1 MAHAPSSKRAEKR
14 LLVQTT
20 ANASNK
26 RRAPYA
32 PRACDACRKRKGR
45 CDGLRPCEYCSSRSA
60 ECNYTYTVDD
70 RQNNE
75 TTTATATTTVVGT
88 RPPQNHESSSIES
101 LSALVRSMQEHLAT
115 LSAQVQASVAANPPQ
130 IVKPADIDDGCGI
143 NAPEIV
149 VPEPDMLDPLL
160 ANTARRAV
168 KRFVG
173 PTSVDYSFNV
183 AELRAT
189 HGKHAHQQSSSQRK
203 LPSMEE
209 DQSDE
214 EDHILLEHI
223 STPGSAL
230 STSTQPSPVASLL
243 HFKTLVN
250 HDEAVRLVYVYKD
263 IVDQLHPIYSIDRLL
278 DDIEKVYNWP
288 PQLQTHAIS
297 APPTLPDDLSLLI
310 INVVLCIA
318 LCTETLAQSPHCK
331 TILSACEN
339 MINAKVVSASLGVK
353 QVTLALL
360 VGLYHFF
367 MGRIPLAWRM
377 CGIAG
382 RQAMEL
388 GLHNRDASQQY
399 PDREQSHAE
408 IVALSCSLIVL
419 DRQWSSAAGLPP
431 NFQFTDFEL
440 AIKSS
445 VDSPYLKAMMSF
457 VLISHKF
464 NEPISQA
471 ARGEKF
477 EDDDAFDVLNFQ
489 VEQWIKR
496 SIQDH
501 NFVRPDRWKT
511 MASKRPAAWT
521 ILLYLRANAVKA
533 ILLRPFFLTQTP
545 SVASKR
551 NIEPALDVVTDT
563 INAITILDE
572 TTDIYRKQHS
582 LFQHFL
588 AVSCATLSL
597 LVAYVER
604 HRDSLATELPQD
616 FADTVKDNYRKASRL
631 SAAYSCFFAS
641 SRRLW
646 RRLVTMRDTLVTI
659 GILTQDVPSNSG
671 DSSSLARKAQTHA
684 FGTLGGGG
692 RVTEPCSGWGQTNL
706 LAPFS
711 MVDHLSTFDMFCTN
725 TGGGGA
731 GSGGSD
737 FDLDFFGAT
746 TGNSEGIGEFH

>member
-14 LLVQTT
+14 LLSQTT

-45 CDGLRPCEYCSSRSA
+45 CDGLRPCEYCCSRSA
-60 ECNYTYTVDD
+60 PCNYTYTADD
-70 RQNNE
+70 RQNDE
-75 TTTATATTTVVGT
+75 ATAATAATAGP
-88 RPPQNHESSSIES
+88 RLPQSNESSSIES

-115 LSAQVQASVAANPPQ
+115 LSAQVQASVAANPAQ
-130 IVKPADIDDGCGI
+130 VVKHPDMDDSCGI

-149 VPEPDMLDPLL
+149 VPEPDILDPLV

-189 HGKHAHQQSSSQRK
+189 QGKHAHPQSASQRK

-209 DQSDE
+209 DQSDDE
-214 EDHILLEHI
+214 EHVLLEHI

-230 STSTQPSPVASLL
+230 STSTQPCPASLF

-278 DDIEKVYNWP
+278 TDMEKVYNWP
-288 PQLQTHAIS
+288 QLQTGTVTT
-297 APPTLPDDLSLLI
+297 PPTLPDDLSLLI

-318 LCTETLAQSPHCK
+318 LCAETLAQSPHCK
-331 TILSACEN
+331 TILAACEN
-339 MINAKVVSASLGVK
+339 TINAKVVSASLGVK

-360 VGLYHFF
+360 VGIYHFF

-399 PDREQSHAE
+399 PDGEQSHAE

-440 AIKSS
+440 AIKAS
-445 VDSPYLKAMMSF
+445 VDTPYLKAMMTF

-464 NEPISQA
+464 NEPIAQA
-471 ARGEKF
+471 ARGEKL

-496 SIQDH
+496 AIQDH

-533 ILLRPFFLTQTP
+533 ILLRPFFLTQAP
-545 SVASKR
+545 SAASKR
-551 NIEPALDVVTDT
+551 NIKPALDVVTDS

-616 FADTVKDNYRKASRL
+616 FVDIVKDNYRKASRL

-646 RRLVTMRDTLVTI
+646 RRLVTMRDTLVSL
-659 GILTQDVPSNSG
+659 GILVQDTTSSSNG
-671 DSSSLARKAQTHA
+671 DSSSLVRKAQLHA
-684 FGTLGGGG
+684 FGPSAGGA
-692 RVTEPCSGWGQTNL
+692 RVADPSSGWGQTSL

-711 MVDHLSTFDMFCTN
+711 MVDQLSTFDMFCTN
-725 TGGGGA
+725 PTSGGA
-731 GSGGSD
+731 GGSGD

-746 TGNSEGIGEFH
+746 TAHSEGIGEFH